1 MKFVLAITGASGASY
16 GVRLLYALVERG
28 QEVSLVVSPTG
39 AEIVAQETGRSV
51 ETGRGLPPLVP
62 PEAKTV
68 TRYHFDDLMAPIAS
82 GSVAFDGMVIAPA
95 SMGTVGRLAAGTA
108 NDLIARAADV
118 CLKEHR
124 KLIIVPRE
132 SPMSLIHLRNLSAL
146 AEAGA
151 TIMPACPAFYGRPA
165 SLDDLVAGFV
175 GRILDLLGVENDLA
189 VRWGEQWS

>member
-1 MKFVLAITGASGASY
+1 
-16 GVRLLYALVERG
+16 
-28 QEVSLVVSPTG
+28 
-39 AEIVAQETGRSV
+39 
-51 ETGRGLPPLVP
+51 
-62 PEAKTV
+62 
-68 TRYHFDDLMAPIAS
+68 
-82 GSVAFDGMVIAPA
+82 MV
-95 SMGTVGRLAAGTA
+95 TVGRLASGTA

-189 VRWGEQWS
+189 VRWGELWS